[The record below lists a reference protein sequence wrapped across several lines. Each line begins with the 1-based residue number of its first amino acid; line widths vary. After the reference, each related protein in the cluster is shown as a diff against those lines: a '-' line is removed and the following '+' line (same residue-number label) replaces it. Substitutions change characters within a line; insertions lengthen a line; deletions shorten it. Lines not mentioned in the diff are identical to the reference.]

1 MRKLQ
6 LVKYAV
12 ESRYFRLLLISII
25 LPTLLL
31 GACLYYFIFMVLAE
45 NLGIPE
51 TIAEHLLPVIHQI
64 NGLLLFGL
72 PLIILLI
79 TGWGLIIFTR
89 LVGPIDRVKKELD
102 RIIKG
107 NYSERIKIRKGDDLK
122 PVVDGIN
129 KLLDRIEAKQK
140 TTLE

>member
-6 LVKYAV
+6 LIKYAV
-12 ESRYFRLLLISII
+12 ESRYFRLLLISIT

-51 TIAEHLLPVIHQI
+51 TIAAHLLPVIHKI

-79 TGWGLIIFTR
+79 TGWGLIIFTG

-102 RIIKG
+102 GIIKG
-107 NYSERIKIRKGDDLK
+107 DYSERIKIRKGDDLK
-122 PVVDGIN
+122 PVADGIN
-129 KLLDRIEAKQK
+129 TLLEKIQELQK
-140 TTLE
+140 